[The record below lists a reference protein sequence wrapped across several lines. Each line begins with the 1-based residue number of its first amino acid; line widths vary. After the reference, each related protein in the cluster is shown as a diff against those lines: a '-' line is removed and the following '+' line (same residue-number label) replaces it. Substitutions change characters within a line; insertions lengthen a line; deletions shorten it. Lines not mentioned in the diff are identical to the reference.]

1 MPDENKMQS
10 GTSWAQGPDEQNMG
24 TQSIAGESPFSDRW
38 HQCRPPMPSQQPPMP
53 MQQQPMPQQPPMCP
67 PMPSREKTG
76 RGLAIAAFIISI
88 IALLIAIGSSVVS
101 VVGLGVSA
109 YDWADDSEPGYIEDD
124 SPFGRYDDDS
134 YDDELARET
143 VGSRCDRHRRRS
155 ITGQV
160 YA

>member
-10 GTSWAQGPDEQNMG
+10 GTSWVQGPDEQKMG
-24 TQSIAGESPFSDRW
+24 TQPIAGESPFSDRW

-67 PMPSREKTG
+67 PMPPREKTG

-109 YDWADDSEPGYIEDD
+109 YDWADDSDPGYIEDD
-124 SPFGRYDDDS
+124 SPFGSYDDDS
-134 YDDELARET
+134 YDDEMT
-143 VGSRCDRHRRRS
+143 FSPQMMSMDV
-155 ITGQV
+155 
-160 YA
+160 